1 MMRRLFRPAL
11 FLVGAAC
18 IAATWPSYAPLWP
31 EVPAESA
38 DPGTF
43 PESAMILR
51 GAIGEALGEDDRAAV
66 ARGAGALADM
76 GGGLS
81 LASRA
86 RIAPFLTPER
96 AAAFAKRFDENVEPV
111 MRGTLETEVPAEH
124 RIVEGLAWDAAT
136 RRLFAGTVVDGHLL
150 VREGRMW
157 RRVALEGPVGGLF
170 GMAIDER
177 RRLLWLTSGAAQ
189 QVANPA
195 RAFRGLIAV
204 DLDRLAVVRRVP
216 LPAGDTGSPGD
227 LTLARDG
234 TVYVSNGETGAI
246 HVCAPG
252 CGRLSDLIPGGRLRN
267 PQGLVLTRDGR
278 RLYIAD
284 YGYGLAVYDLPAGR
298 LSRLVARKP
307 MMLDGIDG
315 LIGYRGDLIAIQNGT
330 NPRRIIRLVLNGDG
344 HSVRS
349 LAVLGRADPD
359 WGEPTLGV
367 VAGRHLLFVAD
378 GQWERYAARGGAID
392 REPPRPT
399 PVRALR
405 LAD

>member
-1 MMRRLFRPAL
+1 MMRRLFGPAL

-18 IAATWPSYAPLWP
+18 IAATLPSYPPLWP
-31 EVPAESA
+31 EAPAESA
-38 DPGTF
+38 DPKTF

-51 GAIGEALGEDDRAAV
+51 GAIGEALGDDDRRAV
-66 ARGAGALADM
+66 ADGTEALAAM

-96 AAAFAKRFDENVEPV
+96 AAALAEHFDENAEPIA
-111 MRGTLETEVPAEH
+111 RGTLEAEIPAEH

-150 VREGRMW
+150 VREGRGW
-157 RRVALEGPVGGLF
+157 RRVTLDGPVGGLF
-170 GMAIDER
+170 GMAVDGP
-177 RRLLWLTSGAAQ
+177 RRLLWLTSGTAE
-189 QVANPA
+189 QVASPA

-204 DLDRLAVVRRVP
+204 DPDRLAVVRRVA
-216 LPAGDTGSPGD
+216 LPPGDGGSPGD
-227 LTLARDG
+227 LTVARDG

-246 HVCAPG
+246 HACPPG
-252 CGRLSDLIPGGRLRN
+252 CTRLVDLVPAGRLRN
-267 PQGLVLTRDGR
+267 PQGLLVSDDGR

-284 YGYGLAVYDLPAGR
+284 YGYGLAVYDFGTGLLHR
-298 LSRLVARKP
+298 LTARKP

-315 LIGYRGDLIAIQNGT
+315 LVGYRGDMIAIQNGT
-330 NPRRIIRLVLNGDG
+330 NPRRIIRLRLDRQGYAVVALT
-344 HSVRS
+344 
-349 LAVLGRADPD
+349 VLGRADPD
-359 WGEPTLGV
+359 WGEPTLGAI
-367 VAGRHLLFVAD
+367 AGNRLLFVAD
-378 GQWERYAARGGAID
+378 GQWERYAARGRMID